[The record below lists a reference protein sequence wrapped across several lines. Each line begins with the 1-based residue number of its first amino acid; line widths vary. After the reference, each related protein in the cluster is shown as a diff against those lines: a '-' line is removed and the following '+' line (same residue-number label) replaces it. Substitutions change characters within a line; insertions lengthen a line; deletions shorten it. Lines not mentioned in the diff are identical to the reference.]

1 MLGMIYTTRGN
12 WGNHIQHSFESLID
26 CASNNHEVASL
37 PLYTKVAVVHIT
49 FLKYM
54 HKHAKGPK
62 LKYDEQSL
70 QHFFDKGNLEV
81 ITKKYADHIK
91 KTYD

>member
-1 MLGMIYTTRGN
+1 M
-12 WGNHIQHSFESLID
+12 
-26 CASNNHEVASL
+26 HE
-37 PLYTKVAVVHIT
+37 
-49 FLKYM
+49 
-54 HKHAKGPK
+54 HAKGPK

-91 KTYD
+91 KVYNQGLQTFYNNIDKLNLLSFKKYSFLGISNYY